1 VSRAPGQALAD
12 FYIFKLIAEAWGCGG
27 LFRHWSSPEAVFKLL
42 VEATR
47 GQPCDMTGISGYD
60 MIEEKRG
67 IQWPLPEGTDVEAK
81 SERRLFSDRRFY
93 HPDGKARFRH
103 ADPERLPEPTN
114 AEYPF
119 TLLTGR
125 GSSSQWHTLTRTGKS
140 AVLGKLGTT
149 AAYVE
154 ISPVDAEQLG
164 IEPNAQVEI
173 ASQRGRMRARAFV
186 THSVQPGQVF
196 VPMHSASTN
205 QLTFAAFDRRSR
217 QPAYKACAVKI
228 TPVGED

>member
-1 VSRAPGQALAD
+1 
-12 FYIFKLIAEAWGCGG
+12 
-27 LFRHWSSPEAVFKLL
+27 
-42 VEATR
+42 
-47 GQPCDMTGISGYD
+47 
-60 MIEEKRG
+60 
-67 IQWPLPEGTDVEAK
+67 
-81 SERRLFSDRRFY
+81 LFSDGRFY
-93 HPDGKARFRH
+93 HADGKARFRH
-103 ADPERLPEPTN
+103 AEPERLPEPTT

-164 IEPNAQVEI
+164 IAPNAQVEI

-186 THSVQPGQVF
+186 THTVQPGQVF

-228 TPVGED
+228 TTVGDD